1 MSDLLLAGV
10 DEAGRGPLA
19 GPVVT
24 AAVIL
29 PADHGIDGL
38 GDSKRLTAARREAR
52 GPLIQERAGAWARG
66 RAEPD
71 EIDAV
76 NILQA
81 TMRAMA
87 RAVAALGMPPE
98 VVWVDG
104 NRCPDLPVP
113 AQAVVGGDG
122 SVPAISAA
130 SILAK
135 VARDAEMTALDTQY
149 PGYGFADHKGYGTA
163 VHRAA
168 LARLGPCA
176 VHRRSFAPVR
186 DAAAAH
192 EIQMAF
198 DWSSRHGTPDTTH
211 ETVYA
216 EAPRKPSRVR

>member
-1 MSDLLLAGV
+1 MSDFLLAGV

-29 PADHGIDGL
+29 PADHGIEGL
-38 GDSKRLTAARREAR
+38 GDSKRLTAARRETLV
-52 GPLIQERAGAWARG
+52 PLIQERAVAWAMG

-122 SVPAISAA
+122 SVAAISAA

-135 VARDAEMTALDTQY
+135 VARDAEMAALDAQY

-163 VHRAA
+163 AHRAA

-176 VHRRSFAPVR
+176 AHRRSFAPVR

-192 EIQMAF
+192 EVQMTL
-198 DWSSRHGTPDTTH
+198 DWSSHQETRHTTH
-211 ETVYA
+211 ETPCA
-216 EAPRKPSRVR
+216 DPPRKPPRVR